1 MDRKQI
7 LALMK
12 AAIETPVSSN
22 YSFNGEQLSHFALN
36 ETLRRELKALSD
48 ENFGNHQAAF
58 RLIEEAVTDI
68 LPKRIE
74 NAYGRF
80 AEIKTVPQSTTA
92 IFTRKLGRIRA
103 KQFVTRVGLAGLYE
117 VGRLGETQFMVKTS
131 AIGGAWQI
139 TYEEFLDGR
148 GDFGEIAQ
156 IIMDGMDEL
165 IYREIAAALQASIN
179 QLPAA
184 NIGVKN
190 GFDEDLMEQLIT
202 IAGAYGSPTIYCTRE
217 FASKMIPATG
227 WVSESMK
234 DQKWANGYLPNFHGI
249 PVVIFDQ
256 SFQDE
261 LNTHKIIDPGYAW
274 VIPSGGDDK
283 PVKVVFEGSLHMKE
297 VENYDWSSDVHVYQ
311 KVGVG
316 VIMTNNLCV
325 YVDTQLKG
333 KLTW

>member
-117 VGRLGETQFMVKTS
+117 VGRLG
-131 AIGGAWQI
+131 
-139 TYEEFLDGR
+139 
-148 GDFGEIAQ
+148 DFGILGTGTA
-156 IIMDGMDEL
+156 DSA
-165 IYREIAAALQASIN
+165 RRNRCARAVCVFH
-179 QLPAA
+179 
-184 NIGVKN
+184 IGRNRPRAVPN
-190 GFDEDLMEQLIT
+190 
-202 IAGAYGSPTIYCTRE
+202 PTRR
-217 FASKMIPATG
+217 
-227 WVSESMK
+227 
-234 DQKWANGYLPNFHGI
+234 
-249 PVVIFDQ
+249 
-256 SFQDE
+256 
-261 LNTHKIIDPGYAW
+261 
-274 VIPSGGDDK
+274 
-283 PVKVVFEGSLHMKE
+283 VFEPRNTRVSR
-297 VENYDWSSDVHVYQ
+297 Q
-311 KVGVG
+311 
-316 VIMTNNLCV
+316 
-325 YVDTQLKG
+325 
-333 KLTW
+333 